1 MNKSEGSLLFKKIK
15 KVEKPL
21 KIIILMHIL
30 VGLIVVASVF
40 CASIFRLTVPLK
52 FATVFIW
59 FIMLTDYAVNH
70 KKYKA
75 IHAKSILESS
85 LDFIRPL
92 RNLCPPFMIFFALVA
107 MANVTNITVFL
118 TSIAIVVTLAI
129 VYNIS
134 EV

>member
-1 MNKSEGSLLFKKIK
+1 M
-15 KVEKPL
+15 
-21 KIIILMHIL
+21 
-30 VGLIVVASVF
+30 ASVF
-40 CASIFRLTVPLK
+40 CASIFRSTVPLK

-107 MANVTNITVFL
+107 IANIINVTTFL
-118 TSIAIVVTLAI
+118 TSIAIVVALAI
-129 VYNIS
+129 VDNIS